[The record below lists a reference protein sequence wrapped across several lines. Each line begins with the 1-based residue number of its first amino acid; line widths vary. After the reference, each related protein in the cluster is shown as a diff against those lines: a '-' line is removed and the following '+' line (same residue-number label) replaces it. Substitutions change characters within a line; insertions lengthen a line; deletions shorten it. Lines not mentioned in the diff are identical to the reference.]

1 MGGGPSAGRGIG
13 RSRRC
18 GDGSGRIGID
28 GMGGMWNGGDGIG
41 RRGMD
46 IFGIGRTIGSGGP
59 QGFGGVSV
67 LVVFF
72 CCVVGAMGFAIWRAM

>member
-1 MGGGPSAGRGIG
+1 
-13 RSRRC
+13 
-18 GDGSGRIGID
+18 
-28 GMGGMWNGGDGIG
+28 MGGMWNGGDGIG

-72 CCVVGAMGFAIWRAM
+72 VALWVRWALQFGVRCDRGDTTGGGAEKWVLDLMCVSNHFL